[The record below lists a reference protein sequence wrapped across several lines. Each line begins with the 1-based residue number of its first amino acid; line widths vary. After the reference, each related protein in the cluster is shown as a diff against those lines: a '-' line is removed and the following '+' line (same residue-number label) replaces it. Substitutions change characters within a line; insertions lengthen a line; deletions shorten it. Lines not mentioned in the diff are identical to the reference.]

1 MTTTVETRSVAGRRK
16 LSFGSLEEILA
27 DAERVAAG
35 PHRTL
40 GNWTA
45 GQVFRHLATV
55 MNGAID
61 GVPTRPPWY
70 IRTMARLMKKW
81 ILSHTMRA
89 GIKLPPDAAAHLV
102 PPATTTEDG
111 LNMLRRAIHRLQTE
125 TKREPSPFL
134 GPLTRAEYDQ
144 LQMRHAEL
152 HLSFLVPE

>member
-70 IRTMARLMKKW
+70 TRTMPRLRKKC
-81 ILSHTMRA
+81 ILSHPLRA
-89 GIKLPPDAAAHLV
+89 GIKLPPDAAARLV

-111 LNMLRRAIHRLQTE
+111 LNMLRQAIHRLQTE
-125 TKREPSPFL
+125 PKREPSP
-134 GPLTRAEYDQ
+134 
-144 LQMRHAEL
+144 
-152 HLSFLVPE
+152 